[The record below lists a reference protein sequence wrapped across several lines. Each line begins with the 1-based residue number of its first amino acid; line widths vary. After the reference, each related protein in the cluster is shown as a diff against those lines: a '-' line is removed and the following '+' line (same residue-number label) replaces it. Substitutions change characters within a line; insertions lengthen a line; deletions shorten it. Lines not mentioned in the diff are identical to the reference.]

1 MKLTWLWLSMLIAGN
16 AIAWTGYITN
26 LNDQIYSIH
35 PGSDLSGA
43 DFSGLNLT
51 YAELE
56 GANLSGANFNNSKL
70 DFADLSGARLD
81 EATFTNANL
90 YATRFVNALLVD
102 TSFISSHAKNADF
115 SKAFGLFMVSSNSTF
130 TAADFSK
137 ADMRYANLRDSV
149 FDRADF
155 SGSLLSNSTLTNNTY
170 ENTVFIG
177 SDIENQFSASTNGV
191 LTLDALTEDYI
202 TRDVAISNWVDSV
215 FSTTDEVIGVS
226 NAFIAADTVLSNAL
240 TAADSNIYEAL
251 SANIDMNREISEL
264 NYHDNLVRIYE
275 ARSESDYQ
283 DSYTRSLIDSLSETS
298 ATNIAAINAQLDGS
312 MVTNSASVSDL
323 SNVSTV
329 GTATSYDTSLGTSVT
344 NSTLE
349 RILQELTQPS
359 EYYETA
365 LGAGGSRIDRLA
377 QELSTDYHRDYYYYG
392 SEWLRNPTYI
402 GRDESVISQIIEEL
416 STDGFDYVN
425 GEHNLGSG
433 YPDRSRL
440 TKVIE
445 EVMGAY
451 DGTGESLGSGDPYS
465 QSLVRRMAQELDGY
479 NLSSDIGTSGT
490 AMSRIT
496 EEFSEHVDAISDN
509 EVLSISQILSQSNTA
524 AQARAAML
532 SSVTA
537 TNEAQD
543 VAMAE
548 LSDQITA
555 TNSTQDTSI
564 AAINAQLD
572 GSMVTNSASV
582 SDLSNVST
590 VGTATSYDTSLGTS
604 VTNSTLER
612 ILQELTQP
620 SEYYETALGAGG
632 SRIDR
637 LAQELSTDYHRD
649 YYYYGSE
656 WLRNPTYIGRDES
669 VISQIIEELSTDGFD
684 YVNGEHNLGSGYP
697 DRSRL
702 TKVIEEVMG
711 AYDGTGE
718 SLGSGDPYSQS
729 LVRRMA
735 QELDGYNLSSDI
747 GTSGTAM
754 SRITE
759 EFSEHVDA
767 ISDNEVLSIS
777 QILSQSNTA
786 AQARAAMLSSVTATN
801 EAQDVAMAELS
812 DQADDQLDMHNNL
825 SNQVVQLQLA
835 TNNLS
840 SLIMNMQSLIQDLSS
855 RVASLEIS
863 QGTRNNETNWWDDA
877 GSFDNIASNLVD
889 GRVGSTVVS
898 VNGGQASL
906 QMNFETTSSLTEGW
920 EPATNVNV
928 VIPVGESDSQFFRMG
943 FE

>member
-1 MKLTWLWLSMLIAGN
+1 M
-16 AIAWTGYITN
+16 
-26 LNDQIYSIH
+26 
-35 PGSDLSGA
+35 
-43 DFSGLNLT
+43 
-51 YAELE
+51 
-56 GANLSGANFNNSKL
+56 
-70 DFADLSGARLD
+70 
-81 EATFTNANL
+81 
-90 YATRFVNALLVD
+90 
-102 TSFISSHAKNADF
+102 
-115 SKAFGLFMVSSNSTF
+115 
-130 TAADFSK
+130 
-137 ADMRYANLRDSV
+137 
-149 FDRADF
+149 
-155 SGSLLSNSTLTNNTY
+155 
-170 ENTVFIG
+170 
-177 SDIENQFSASTNGV
+177 
-191 LTLDALTEDYI
+191 
-202 TRDVAISNWVDSV
+202 
-215 FSTTDEVIGVS
+215 IGVS
-226 NAFIAADTVLSNAL
+226 NAFIAADSALSNVL
-240 TAADSNIYEAL
+240 TAADLNFYYAL
-251 SANIDMNREISEL
+251 SANISTNREISDL
-264 NYHDNLVRIYE
+264 NYHENRVRIYE
-275 ARSESDYQ
+275 AFSESDYQ

-329 GTATSYDTSLGTSVT
+329 GTATSYDSLLGTSVT
-344 NSTLE
+344 NLE
-349 RILQELTQPS
+349 RILQELTQPT
-359 EYYETA
+359 ELYETD

-377 QELSTDYHRDYYYYG
+377 QELSADYHRDNLFY
-392 SEWLRNPTYI
+392 EWLRTPTRH
-402 GRDESVISQIIEEL
+402 GRDESVISQIIAEL
-416 STDGFDYVN
+416 STDG
-425 GEHNLGSG
+425 G
-433 YPDRSRL
+433 Y
-440 TKVIE
+440 
-445 EVMGAY
+445 
-451 DGTGESLGSGDPYS
+451 
-465 QSLVRRMAQELDGY
+465 
-479 NLSSDIGTSGT
+479 
-490 AMSRIT
+490 
-496 EEFSEHVDAISDN
+496 
-509 EVLSISQILSQSNTA
+509 
-524 AQARAAML
+524 
-532 SSVTA
+532 
-537 TNEAQD
+537 
-543 VAMAE
+543 
-548 LSDQITA
+548 
-555 TNSTQDTSI
+555 
-564 AAINAQLD
+564 
-572 GSMVTNSASV
+572 
-582 SDLSNVST
+582 
-590 VGTATSYDTSLGTS
+590 
-604 VTNSTLER
+604 
-612 ILQELTQP
+612 
-620 SEYYETALGAGG
+620 
-632 SRIDR
+632 
-637 LAQELSTDYHRD
+637 
-649 YYYYGSE
+649 
-656 WLRNPTYIGRDES
+656 
-669 VISQIIEELSTDGFD
+669 D

>member
-1 MKLTWLWLSMLIAGN
+1 
-16 AIAWTGYITN
+16 
-26 LNDQIYSIH
+26 
-35 PGSDLSGA
+35 
-43 DFSGLNLT
+43 
-51 YAELE
+51 
-56 GANLSGANFNNSKL
+56 
-70 DFADLSGARLD
+70 
-81 EATFTNANL
+81 
-90 YATRFVNALLVD
+90 
-102 TSFISSHAKNADF
+102 
-115 SKAFGLFMVSSNSTF
+115 MVSSNSTF

-202 TRDVAISNWVDSV
+202 TRDVAILNWVDSV

-240 TAADSNIYEAL
+240 TAADSNNYEAL

-264 NYHDNLVRIYE
+264 NYHENRVRIYE
-275 ARSESDYQ
+275 ALSESDYQ

-329 GTATSYDTSLGTSVT
+329 GTATSYDSLLGTSVT

-359 EYYETA
+359 EYYETL
-365 LGAGGSRIDRLA
+365 LGAGGSRIDRFA

-392 SEWLRNPTYI
+392 SEWLRNPTYS

-433 YPDRSRL
+433 YSDRSRL

-537 TNEAQD
+537 TN
-543 VAMAE
+543 
-548 LSDQITA
+548 
-555 TNSTQDTSI
+555 STQDTSI

-590 VGTATSYDTSLGTS
+590 VGTATSYDSLLGTS

-620 SEYYETALGAGG
+620 SEYYETLLGAGG

-637 LAQELSTDYHRD
+637 FAQELSTDYHRD

-656 WLRNPTYIGRDES
+656 WLRNPTYSGRDES

-684 YVNGEHNLGSGYP
+684 YVNGEHNLGSGYS

-877 GSFDNIASNLVD
+877 GSFDHIASNLGD

>member
-1 MKLTWLWLSMLIAGN
+1 M
-16 AIAWTGYITN
+16 
-26 LNDQIYSIH
+26 
-35 PGSDLSGA
+35 
-43 DFSGLNLT
+43 
-51 YAELE
+51 
-56 GANLSGANFNNSKL
+56 
-70 DFADLSGARLD
+70 
-81 EATFTNANL
+81 
-90 YATRFVNALLVD
+90 
-102 TSFISSHAKNADF
+102 
-115 SKAFGLFMVSSNSTF
+115 
-130 TAADFSK
+130 
-137 ADMRYANLRDSV
+137 
-149 FDRADF
+149 
-155 SGSLLSNSTLTNNTY
+155 
-170 ENTVFIG
+170 
-177 SDIENQFSASTNGV
+177 
-191 LTLDALTEDYI
+191 
-202 TRDVAISNWVDSV
+202 
-215 FSTTDEVIGVS
+215 IGVS
-226 NAFIAADTVLSNAL
+226 NAFIAADSALSNVL
-240 TAADSNIYEAL
+240 TAADLNFYYAL
-251 SANIDMNREISEL
+251 SANISTNREISDL
-264 NYHDNLVRIYE
+264 NYHENRVRIYE
-275 ARSESDYQ
+275 ALSESDYQ

-359 EYYETA
+359 EYYETD

-377 QELSTDYHRDYYYYG
+377 QELSADYHRDNLFY
-392 SEWLRNPTYI
+392 EWLRTPTRH
-402 GRDESVISQIIEEL
+402 GRDESVISQIIAEL
-416 STDGFDYVN
+416 STDGGYDYVN

-496 EEFSEHVDAISDN
+496 EEFSEHVSAISDN

-532 SSVTA
+532 SSV
-537 TNEAQD
+537 
-543 VAMAE
+543 
-548 LSDQITA
+548 TA

-620 SEYYETALGAGG
+620 SEYYETDLGAGG

-637 LAQELSTDYHRD
+637 LAQELSADYHRD
-649 YYYYGSE
+649 NLFYE
-656 WLRNPTYIGRDES
+656 WLRTPTRHGRDES
-669 VISQIIEELSTDGFD
+669 VISQIIAELSTDGGYD

-759 EFSEHVDA
+759 EFSEHVSA

>member
-1 MKLTWLWLSMLIAGN
+1 M
-16 AIAWTGYITN
+16 
-26 LNDQIYSIH
+26 
-35 PGSDLSGA
+35 
-43 DFSGLNLT
+43 
-51 YAELE
+51 
-56 GANLSGANFNNSKL
+56 
-70 DFADLSGARLD
+70 
-81 EATFTNANL
+81 
-90 YATRFVNALLVD
+90 
-102 TSFISSHAKNADF
+102 
-115 SKAFGLFMVSSNSTF
+115 
-130 TAADFSK
+130 
-137 ADMRYANLRDSV
+137 
-149 FDRADF
+149 
-155 SGSLLSNSTLTNNTY
+155 
-170 ENTVFIG
+170 
-177 SDIENQFSASTNGV
+177 
-191 LTLDALTEDYI
+191 
-202 TRDVAISNWVDSV
+202 
-215 FSTTDEVIGVS
+215 IGVS
-226 NAFIAADTVLSNAL
+226 NAFIAADSALSNVL
-240 TAADSNIYEAL
+240 TAADLNFYYAL
-251 SANIDMNREISEL
+251 SANISTNREISDL
-264 NYHDNLVRIYE
+264 NYHENRVRIYE
-275 ARSESDYQ
+275 AFSESDYQ

-359 EYYETA
+359 EYYETD

-377 QELSTDYHRDYYYYG
+377 QELSADYHRDNLFY
-392 SEWLRNPTYI
+392 EWLRTPTRH
-402 GRDESVISQIIEEL
+402 GRDESVISQIIAEL
-416 STDGFDYVN
+416 STDGGYDYVN

-509 EVLSISQILSQSNTA
+509 EFISISQILSQSNTA

-620 SEYYETALGAGG
+620 SEYYETDLGAGG

-637 LAQELSTDYHRD
+637 LAQELSADYHRD
-649 YYYYGSE
+649 NLFYE
-656 WLRNPTYIGRDES
+656 WLRTPTRHGRDES
-669 VISQIIEELSTDGFD
+669 VISQIIAELSTDGGYD

-767 ISDNEVLSIS
+767 ISDNEFISIS

>member
-26 LNDQIYSIH
+26 QNDQIYSIH

-56 GANLSGANFNNSKL
+56 GANLSGANFNNSIL

-81 EATFTNANL
+81 EATFTGANL
-90 YATRFVNALLVD
+90 YATRLVNALLVD

-226 NAFIAADTVLSNAL
+226 NAFIAADTALSNVL
-240 TAADSNIYEAL
+240 TTADLNFYYAL
-251 SANIDMNREISEL
+251 SANISTNREISDL
-264 NYHDNLVRIYE
+264 NYHENRVRIYE
-275 ARSESDYQ
+275 ALSESDYQ

-329 GTATSYDTSLGTSVT
+329 GTATSYDYLLGTSVT

-359 EYYETA
+359 EYYETD

-377 QELSTDYHRDYYYYG
+377 QELLTDYHTDHPLY
-392 SEWLRNPTYI
+392 EWLRTPSFH
-402 GRDESVISQIIEEL
+402 GSDESVISQIIQEL
-416 STDGFDYVN
+416 STDGLYYVN
-425 GEHNLGSG
+425 GEHNLGNRDPS
-433 YPDRSRL
+433 RSRL

-445 EVMGAY
+445 ELMGAY

-509 EVLSISQILSQSNTA
+509 EFISISQILSQSNTA

-590 VGTATSYDTSLGTS
+590 VGTATSYDYLLGTS

-620 SEYYETALGAGG
+620 SEYYETDLGAGG

-637 LAQELSTDYHRD
+637 LAQELLTDYHTD
-649 YYYYGSE
+649 HPLYE
-656 WLRNPTYIGRDES
+656 WLRTPSFHGSDES
-669 VISQIIEELSTDGFD
+669 VISQIIQELSTDGLY
-684 YVNGEHNLGSGYP
+684 YVNGEHNLGNRDPS
-697 DRSRL
+697 RSRL
-702 TKVIEEVMG
+702 TKVIEELMG

-767 ISDNEVLSIS
+767 ISDNEFISIS

>member
-26 LNDQIYSIH
+26 QNDQIYSIH

-81 EATFTNANL
+81 EATFTGANL
-90 YATRFVNALLVD
+90 YATRLVNALLVD

-226 NAFIAADTVLSNAL
+226 NAFIAADSALSNVL
-240 TAADSNIYEAL
+240 TAADSNNYEAL
-251 SANIDMNREISEL
+251 LANIDMNREISEL

-344 NSTLE
+344 NLE
-349 RILQELTQPS
+349 RILQELTQPT
-359 EYYETA
+359 ELYETD

-509 EVLSISQILSQSNTA
+509 EVLSISQILSQSNT
-524 AQARAAML
+524 
-532 SSVTA
+532 S
-537 TNEAQD
+537 
-543 VAMAE
+543 
-548 LSDQITA
+548 
-555 TNSTQDTSI
+555 
-564 AAINAQLD
+564 
-572 GSMVTNSASV
+572 
-582 SDLSNVST
+582 
-590 VGTATSYDTSLGTS
+590 
-604 VTNSTLER
+604 
-612 ILQELTQP
+612 
-620 SEYYETALGAGG
+620 
-632 SRIDR
+632 
-637 LAQELSTDYHRD
+637 
-649 YYYYGSE
+649 
-656 WLRNPTYIGRDES
+656 
-669 VISQIIEELSTDGFD
+669 
-684 YVNGEHNLGSGYP
+684 
-697 DRSRL
+697 
-702 TKVIEEVMG
+702 
-711 AYDGTGE
+711 
-718 SLGSGDPYSQS
+718 
-729 LVRRMA
+729 
-735 QELDGYNLSSDI
+735 
-747 GTSGTAM
+747 
-754 SRITE
+754 
-759 EFSEHVDA
+759 
-767 ISDNEVLSIS
+767 
-777 QILSQSNTA
+777 

>member
-1 MKLTWLWLSMLIAGN
+1 M
-16 AIAWTGYITN
+16 
-26 LNDQIYSIH
+26 
-35 PGSDLSGA
+35 
-43 DFSGLNLT
+43 
-51 YAELE
+51 
-56 GANLSGANFNNSKL
+56 
-70 DFADLSGARLD
+70 
-81 EATFTNANL
+81 
-90 YATRFVNALLVD
+90 
-102 TSFISSHAKNADF
+102 
-115 SKAFGLFMVSSNSTF
+115 
-130 TAADFSK
+130 
-137 ADMRYANLRDSV
+137 
-149 FDRADF
+149 
-155 SGSLLSNSTLTNNTY
+155 
-170 ENTVFIG
+170 
-177 SDIENQFSASTNGV
+177 
-191 LTLDALTEDYI
+191 
-202 TRDVAISNWVDSV
+202 
-215 FSTTDEVIGVS
+215 IGVS
-226 NAFIAADTVLSNAL
+226 NAFIAADTALSNVL
-240 TAADSNIYEAL
+240 TAADLNFYYAL
-251 SANIDMNREISEL
+251 SANISTNREISDL
-264 NYHDNLVRIYE
+264 NYHENRVRIYE
-275 ARSESDYQ
+275 AFSESDYQ

-329 GTATSYDTSLGTSVT
+329 GTATSYDSLLGTSVT
-344 NSTLE
+344 NLE

-359 EYYETA
+359 EYYETD

-377 QELSTDYHRDYYYYG
+377 QELSTDYHRDNLFY
-392 SEWLRNPTYI
+392 EWLRTPTRH
-402 GRDESVISQIIEEL
+402 GRDESVISQIIAEL
-416 STDGFDYVN
+416 STDGGYDYVN

-496 EEFSEHVDAISDN
+496 EEFSEHVS
-509 EVLSISQILSQSNTA
+509 
-524 AQARAAML
+524 
-532 SSVTA
+532 
-537 TNEAQD
+537 
-543 VAMAE
+543 
-548 LSDQITA
+548 
-555 TNSTQDTSI
+555 
-564 AAINAQLD
+564 
-572 GSMVTNSASV
+572 
-582 SDLSNVST
+582 
-590 VGTATSYDTSLGTS
+590 
-604 VTNSTLER
+604 
-612 ILQELTQP
+612 
-620 SEYYETALGAGG
+620 
-632 SRIDR
+632 
-637 LAQELSTDYHRD
+637 
-649 YYYYGSE
+649 
-656 WLRNPTYIGRDES
+656 
-669 VISQIIEELSTDGFD
+669 
-684 YVNGEHNLGSGYP
+684 
-697 DRSRL
+697 
-702 TKVIEEVMG
+702 
-711 AYDGTGE
+711 
-718 SLGSGDPYSQS
+718 
-729 LVRRMA
+729 
-735 QELDGYNLSSDI
+735 
-747 GTSGTAM
+747 
-754 SRITE
+754 
-759 EFSEHVDA
+759 A